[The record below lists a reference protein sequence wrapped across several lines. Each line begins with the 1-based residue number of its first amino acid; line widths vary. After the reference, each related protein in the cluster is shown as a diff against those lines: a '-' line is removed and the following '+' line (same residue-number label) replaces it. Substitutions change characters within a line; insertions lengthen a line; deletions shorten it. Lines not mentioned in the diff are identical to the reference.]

1 MGRQFKRLRQQTRV
15 SAADAF
21 PNAKRRRDAEVSNQS
36 VSRQDHVAERARY
49 FTKGLQSSAPTMN
62 EESEM
67 PTVENQ
73 SEVQR
78 KCGVR
83 GRTKLHERE

>member
-1 MGRQFKRLRQQTRV
+1 MQSKRLRRLTRV
-15 SAADAF
+15 SVADAF
-21 PNAKRRRDAEVSNQS
+21 PNAKLGRDAEVANRS
-36 VSRQDHVAERARY
+36 VPRQDHVAETERY
-49 FTKGLQSSAPTMN
+49 IAKGLESSAPTMN

-67 PTVENQ
+67 PTVQNL

-83 GRTKLHERE
+83 GRTELH